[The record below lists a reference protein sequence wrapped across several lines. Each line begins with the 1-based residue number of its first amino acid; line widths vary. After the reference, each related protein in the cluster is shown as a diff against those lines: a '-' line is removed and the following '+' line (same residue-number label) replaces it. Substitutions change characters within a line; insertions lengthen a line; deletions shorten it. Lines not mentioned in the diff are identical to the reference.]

1 MPDRHALLGPSGAD
15 RWLVCPPSARLC
27 ETFPE
32 TTSVYAEEGR
42 LAHEIAELKLL
53 KYITPMGPR
62 AYTTKLNKLKKSE
75 HYKAEMDKN
84 TDIYLDHIK
93 SIAMAMIATPFIS
106 AEREVSYEEYVPDG
120 FGTSD
125 CIIIGDNLLHVVDY
139 KNGAGV
145 PVSPVNNP
153 QMKLYA
159 LGAYLMYR
167 VIYGTSIEIVRMSI
181 VQPNTMG
188 EPVETWETT
197 LEELLSWAESIKPVA
212 KLAFGGQGEFTPG
225 EKQCRFC
232 KAKAICRARSEYN
245 LEVEGFT
252 KPIPMLPPLISDEE
266 VGELLYKTRD
276 LAKYVKD
283 LEAYALKKSLEGIE
297 IPGWKAVNGR
307 ATRTF
312 TDIDK
317 AFEHLASL
325 GFKKEVLYE
334 TKPITLTAVEEL
346 VGKKEFKEKL
356 SDFVIAPPGK
366 PTLVIASD
374 NRPAITSQPS
384 AAQDFAKEIEE

>member
-27 ETFPE
+27 EQFPE
-32 TTSVYAEEGR
+32 TTSTYAEQGR
-42 LAHEIAELKLL
+42 IAHEIAELKIM

-62 AYTTKLNKLKKSE
+62 TFTTRINKIKKNE
-75 HYKAEMDKN
+75 HYKEEMDKN
-84 TDIYLDHIK
+84 TDIYIDHIK
-93 SIAMAMIATPFIS
+93 SIAMAMKGSPFIS

-125 CIIIGDNLLHVVDY
+125 CIIIGDNILHVVDY

-145 PVSPVNNP
+145 PVSPENNR

-167 VIYGTSIEIVRMSI
+167 VIYGDSIEIVRMSI
-181 VQPNTMG
+181 VQPNTSG
-188 EPVETWETT
+188 DPVETWEMP
-197 LEELLSWAESIKPVA
+197 LSELLTWAESIKPTA
-212 KLAFGGQGEFTPG
+212 KLAFAGQGEFTPG

-232 KAKAICRARSEYN
+232 KAKETCRARKDYN
-245 LEVEGFT
+245 LEAEGFT
-252 KPIPMLPPLISDEE
+252 KPVAMLPPLISDVE
-266 VGELLYKTRD
+266 VGEILYRTRD

-283 LEAYALKKSLEGIE
+283 LEAYALQKSLEGVE
-297 IPGWKAVNGR
+297 IPGWKAVQGR
-307 ATRTF
+307 ANRTF

-317 AFEHLASL
+317 AFEHLATL
-325 GFKKEVLYE
+325 GFKKEMLFE

-346 VGKKEFKEKL
+346 VGKKEFKEAL
-356 SDFVIAPPGK
+356 GSFVISPPGK
-366 PTLVIASD
+366 PTLVQASD
-374 NRPAITSQPS
+374 KRIAVTNQTS
-384 AAQDFAKEIEE
+384 AAQDFAEKEGN